1 MIMDKNDLAALLV
14 GAPAD
19 EVDRIHRLLYEWSVG
34 PDNSFPVQLA
44 LLTKAQWRVA
54 ANLPRLMNDASKLI
68 EKHLAEY
75 RRQTGA
81 IVANFDDRSST
92 TIAAFDQSIANHS
105 EVIKQVVAKSN
116 GHLAETEK
124 AARQLH
130 FELEHGNASLKKA
143 LDEVRKELIDERFR
157 LIEAQKALDAR
168 MSFQAWWARIL
179 WSIGELLIGF
189 GIYFIWSDRR

>member
-1 MIMDKNDLAALLV
+1 MDKNDLAALLV

-19 EVDRIHRLLYEWSVG
+19 EVNRIHRLLYEWSVG

-81 IVANFDDRSST
+81 LVANFDDTTSS

-105 EVIKQVVAKSN
+105 EAIKQAVAKSN
-116 GHLAETEK
+116 GHLVETEK
-124 AARQLH
+124 AARQVK
-130 FELEHGNASLKKA
+130 FELEHGVAELKKE
-143 LDEVRKELIDERFR
+143 LMKIRDDIQDERVRLEKARRDMEARMTWQERFQMLLVLAGFVFFGVLIDR
-157 LIEAQKALDAR
+157 LMIR
-168 MSFQAWWARIL
+168 
-179 WSIGELLIGF
+179 
-189 GIYFIWSDRR
+189 

>member
-1 MIMDKNDLAALLV
+1 MDKNDLAALLV

-81 IVANFDDRSST
+81 LVANFDDTTSS

-116 GHLAETEK
+116 GHMVETEK
-124 AARQLH
+124 VARQVE
-130 FELEHGNASLKKA
+130 FELEHGVAELKKE
-143 LDEVRKELIDERFR
+143 LKKIRDDIQDERVRLEKARRDMEARMTWQERFQMLLVLAGFVFFGVLIDR
-157 LIEAQKALDAR
+157 LMIR
-168 MSFQAWWARIL
+168 
-179 WSIGELLIGF
+179 
-189 GIYFIWSDRR
+189 

>member
-1 MIMDKNDLAALLV
+1 MDKNDLAALLV

-75 RRQTGA
+75 RRQT
-81 IVANFDDRSST
+81 
-92 TIAAFDQSIANHS
+92 IAAFDQSIANHS

-116 GHLAETEK
+116 GHLVETEK

-143 LDEVRKELIDERFR
+143 LDEARKELIDERFR

-168 MSFQAWWARIL
+168 MSFQAWWGQIL
-179 WSIGELLIGF
+179 WSIGVLLIGF
-189 GIYFIWSDRR
+189 GIYFIWFDRR

>member
-1 MIMDKNDLAALLV
+1 MDKNDLAALLV

-19 EVDRIHRLLYEWSVG
+19 EVDRIHRLLYEWSIG
-34 PDNSFPVQLA
+34 PDSSFPVQLA

-81 IVANFDDRSST
+81 IVANFDDTSSS
-92 TIAAFDQSIANHS
+92 TIAAFDKSIANHS

-130 FELEHGNASLKKA
+130 FELEHGNTSLKKA
-143 LDEVRKELIDERFR
+143 LDEVRKELVDERFR

-168 MSFQAWWARIL
+168 MSFQAWLGQIL
-179 WSIGELLIGF
+179 WGIGVLILGF
-189 GIYFIWSDRR
+189 GIELLWTYRR

>member
-1 MIMDKNDLAALLV
+1 
-14 GAPAD
+14 
-19 EVDRIHRLLYEWSVG
+19 
-34 PDNSFPVQLA
+34 
-44 LLTKAQWRVA
+44 
-54 ANLPRLMNDASKLI
+54 MNDASKLI
-68 EKHLAEY
+68 EQHLAEY

-81 IVANFDDRSST
+81 IVANFDDTSSS

-130 FELEHGNASLKKA
+130 FELEHGNASLKRA

-157 LIEAQKALDAR
+157 LIEAQKALDSR
-168 MSFQAWWARIL
+168 MSFQAWWGQIL

-189 GIYFIWSDRR
+189 GIYFLWTDRR

>member
-1 MIMDKNDLAALLV
+1 MDKNDLAALLV

-54 ANLPRLMNDASKLI
+54 ANLPHLMNDAGKLI
-68 EKHLAEY
+68 EQHLAEY

-81 IVANFDDRSST
+81 LVETFDDTTSSA
-92 TIAAFDQSIANHS
+92 IERFEQAIANHS
-105 EVIKQVVAKSN
+105 EAIKQAVAKSN
-116 GHLAETEK
+116 SHLAETEK
-124 AARQLH
+124 AARQIK

-143 LDEVRKELIDERFR
+143 LDEVRKELIDERVR
-157 LIEAQKALDAR
+157 MMEARSDLEAR
-168 MSFQAWWARIL
+168 MTFQAWLGQIL
-179 WSIGELLIGF
+179 WGIGVLVLGF
-189 GIYFIWSDRR
+189 GIALIWTYSR